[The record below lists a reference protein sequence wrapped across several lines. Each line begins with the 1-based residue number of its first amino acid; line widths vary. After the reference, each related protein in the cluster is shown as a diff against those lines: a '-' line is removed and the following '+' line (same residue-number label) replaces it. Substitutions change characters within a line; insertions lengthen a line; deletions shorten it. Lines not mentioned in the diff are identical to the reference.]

1 MTKILRLGEISEVG
15 TGNSAPQ
22 NEALFKGGTLPFVR
36 TSDVGAIHIGSIESS
51 RDLLTP
57 EGAKG
62 LRLFPAGTILFPK
75 SGAST
80 FLNHRVILNC
90 SAYVS
95 SHLATI
101 KADTQVALD
110 RYIFYFLQAIDARDL
125 CQDQAYPSLNRDQIA
140 RIDVPLPPLM
150 KQDTIVKKLDEA
162 FAKIDSLEKNLQL
175 KEEKTNQLLQSM
187 LNAAFSNYGGSQ
199 NDVFIS
205 TIGQLCEIGDGNHS
219 SKYPTKDEMISSGVP
234 FIRAKNLIND
244 DVDATDVIYI
254 SKHKHEELL
263 KGHIKKGDILLTNRG
278 EIGKLAIVPAKFD
291 GSNLNAQIAWLRCSD
306 KIINRYLFLYLKSDL
321 AKKLFMSGTRG
332 SALQQLTIGKL
343 KSIEVP
349 VLSLKDQQVIVDRLD
364 KVFSEIDKFKAQ
376 TSIQKKSATALRQ
389 SILSKAFNFDEKVA

>member
-1 MTKILRLGEISEVG
+1 MKQVSLGEVTNIQTGKIDVNKAVAGGKYPFFTCSREVYEIDDAPYEGKAVLVAGNGDLNVKYYEGKFNAYQRTYFLFVNDENVLLPKFLYWFLESYVEKLRSESIG
-15 TGNSAPQ
+15 STIKYIKMGNLTDAS
-22 NEALFKGGTLPFVR
+22 FTLP
-36 TSDVGAIHIGSIESS
+36 
-51 RDLLTP
+51 
-57 EGAKG
+57 
-62 LRLFPAGTILFPK
+62 
-75 SGAST
+75 
-80 FLNHRVILNC
+80 
-90 SAYVS
+90 
-95 SHLATI
+95 
-101 KADTQVALD
+101 
-110 RYIFYFLQAIDARDL
+110 
-125 CQDQAYPSLNRDQIA
+125 SLEIQI
-140 RIDVPLPPLM
+140 
-150 KQDTIVKKLDEA
+150 QIVEKLDKA
-162 FAKIDSLEKNLQL
+162 FAEIDSLEKNLQL

-187 LNAAFSNYGGSQ
+187 LNAAFSNFGGSQ

-254 SKHKHEELL
+254 SKRKHEDLL

-321 AKKLFMSGTRG
+321 AKKLFISGTRG

-349 VLSLKDQQVIVDRLD
+349 VLSLKNQQVIVDRLD
-364 KVFSEIDKFKAQ
+364 KVFSEIDKLKAQ